1 MHRNNFLS
9 ELFDFLDNKPLAI
22 FGPTNNVT
30 IVMILRSKLS
40 VPIEFNKFSVK
51 MMECPDWLR
60 FLGLVT
66 YSF

>member
-1 MHRNNFLS
+1 MHRYNFLS
-9 ELFDFLDNKPLAI
+9 ELFDFLDNKPLTI

-40 VPIEFNKFSVK
+40 VLIEFNRSSVK

-60 FLGLVT
+60 FLGLAT